1 MCSSPETALSLL
13 AMSDPRISSIAEALD
28 GAPEDLV
35 ERSAAARAQAQ
46 GISVDEVLSAWA
58 GGEGVAAPPPSAP
71 SADAAPAPPAP
82 SSEPAPEAETPPA
95 PMAGPVAVAASIV
108 EQEVEQVD
116 EDEAHVE
123 PARLS
128 DRLRIG
134 AKVGAL
140 IGGLLGII
148 GVLVATP
155 MMLSRLTLASGE
167 ITPAVEVEPLE
178 AVLAIAALSAV
189 FAAIVTLVSRGAAGI
204 VSPAFETESSP
215 RGSSVLGVLMGLVL
229 GVIAGGILVGMA
241 EETATAT
248 KLLPIRSLIFAV
260 VLGGVVLGGITGAV
274 AQGLAQPAR
283 LRGEAAVEAAV
294 VQRRLVDSMMIP
306 SGAALIIVVIVISL
320 GSLLVRYPSY
330 ASVLA
335 IMVALGVLGFA
346 SLMSS
351 RPNLR
356 VSRGEVLVAATG
368 VGVVLL
374 MLALVAAQ
382 TSGGGH

>member
-1 MCSSPETALSLL
+1 
-13 AMSDPRISSIAEALD
+13 
-28 GAPEDLV
+28 
-35 ERSAAARAQAQ
+35 
-46 GISVDEVLSAWA
+46 
-58 GGEGVAAPPPSAP
+58 
-71 SADAAPAPPAP
+71 
-82 SSEPAPEAETPPA
+82 
-95 PMAGPVAVAASIV
+95 
-108 EQEVEQVD
+108 
-116 EDEAHVE
+116 
-123 PARLS
+123 
-128 DRLRIG
+128 
-134 AKVGAL
+134 
-140 IGGLLGII
+140 
-148 GVLVATP
+148 
-155 MMLSRLTLASGE
+155 
-167 ITPAVEVEPLE
+167 
-178 AVLAIAALSAV
+178 
-189 FAAIVTLVSRGAAGI
+189 
-204 VSPAFETESSP
+204 
-215 RGSSVLGVLMGLVL
+215 MGLVL
-229 GVIAGGILVGMA
+229 GVIAGGILIGMA

-248 KLLPIRSLIFAV
+248 KLLPIRSLIFTI